1 MRIRLYGRL
10 GDVIGREI
18 ELAAAETTV
27 GDVRRSLAAS
37 HAAAAAT
44 LGRSRAIIA
53 GCFVADDR
61 TVGDA
66 ESIEFLPPVS
76 GG

>member
-1 MRIRLYGRL
+1 
-10 GDVIGREI
+10 V
-18 ELAAAETTV
+18 TV
-27 GDVRRSLAAS
+27 GDIRRSLAAS

-44 LGRSRAIIA
+44 LGRSRAFI
-53 GCFVADDR
+53 GDCFVTDDR